1 MSGLAVTWDNNEG
14 ALFFVTVDNIESDP
28 VPVYAGFTGLKRIF
42 ISRPTTNDTF
52 LVNQG
57 FVTHLGRHI
66 ARVYRINQEY
76 ADLYISKQQDSRD
89 LNEPLSNI
97 ENGLGVFS
105 AFNSDS
111 LFFDAVVE

>member
-1 MSGLAVTWDNNEG
+1 MVSWDNPTGE
-14 ALFFVTVDNIESDP
+14 LFFVTVENVEDDPLPVESRFK
-28 VPVYAGFTGLKRIF
+28 GMSFRFRST
-42 ISRPTTNDTF
+42 PTTNDTF
-52 LVNQG
+52 LVNRGQI
-57 FVTHLGRHI
+57 THLGQHL

-76 ADLYISKQQDSRD
+76 ADLYISRQQDSRD

-111 LFFDAVVE
+111 LFFNAVLE